1 MCTCVKNYLSF
12 WQERFL
18 ADKAAKKTDIFFE
31 QVHSSVDITP
41 MCNFS
46 TYIKICFY
54 VIYLRFFTRH
64 FKCKFNYTHMLRDAF
79 QDGYCI
85 NVIFIIAFLCICNFY
100 GFSIYIMCFYICTK
114 AFSHDI

>member
-1 MCTCVKNYLSF
+1 MFGF
-12 WQERFL
+12 WAVETSAHQSSPNKEKFL
-18 ADKAAKKTDIFFE
+18 ETSAFLCRYNAYGLHYFSIYIIYVFL
-31 QVHSSVDITP
+31 
-41 MCNFS
+41 CN
-46 TYIKICFY
+46 I
-54 VIYLRFFTRH
+54 LRFFARH